1 MAKDPAVLF
10 YTADFLTATMTWS
23 NEQVG
28 KYIRLLCLQHQQS
41 RLSEQDMLNICS
53 THDERIFS
61 KFKKD
66 KNGYFNERLEREI
79 VRRKN
84 YSKSRSENRKGSGK
98 ICKTYDP
105 HMVTEAIT
113 ITENEIETIYRSFDH
128 LSITVE
134 DFKKLEQFWRKET
147 IDGIL
152 DRIENYKDNKKYKSL
167 YLTAKNW
174 IKDEPKRPKML

>member
-1 MAKDPAVLF
+1 MGKDPAVLF

-28 KYIRLLCLQHQQS
+28 KYIRLLCLQHQQC
-41 RLSEQDMLNICS
+41 RLTEQDMLNICS

-66 KNGYFNERLEREI
+66 KNGYFNERLEKETI
-79 VRRKN
+79 RRKE
-84 YSKSRSENRKGSGK
+84 YSKSRSENRKGSSK
-98 ICKTYDP
+98 ICKTYVP
-105 HMVTEAIT
+105 HMETVTET
-113 ITENEIETIYRSFDH
+113 KTVTEKETVYRAFDH
-128 LSITVE
+128 LSITIDE
-134 DFKKLEQFWRKET
+134 FKKLEQFWRKET
-147 IDGIL
+147 IDSIL

-174 IKDEPKRPKML
+174 LKDEPKRGRML